1 MYIHY
6 SILGGELFPAIFR
19 SFSHTLA
26 LTLSLVVKLANNNLR
41 SIVAACTAA
50 LWDVWGYWQFPNETS
65 KMNFVSKIKKHLL
78 LSIQWNERE
87 CAAGTQIS
95 EIDEIESMLATEAG
109 LTEGMPKSRWSHA
122 SGLFFCW
129 ASRGSSWAELE
140 EIFDDLRDLWM
151 TTNGILSG
159 GEDYGHDRW
168 G

>member
-6 SILGGELFPAIFR
+6 SILGGELFPAIYR
-19 SFSHTLA
+19 SLSHTLA

-78 LSIQWNERE
+78 LFIQWNERE

-95 EIDEIESMLATEAG
+95 EIENMLA
-109 LTEGMPKSRWSHA
+109 TEGMPKNRWSHA

-159 GEDYGHDRW
+159 GEDYGYDRR